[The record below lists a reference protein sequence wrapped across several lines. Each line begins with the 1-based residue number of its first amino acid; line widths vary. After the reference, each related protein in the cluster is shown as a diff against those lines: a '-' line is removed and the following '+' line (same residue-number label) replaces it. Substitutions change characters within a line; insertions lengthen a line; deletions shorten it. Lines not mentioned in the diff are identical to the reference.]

1 MRRVSYIRVSAF
13 VCVVGLAG
21 IAGDHRMSAQAA
33 ASGPSQFEIG
43 AFRHET
49 RTESQTSLELPNTNE
64 FPSKTETVSPPPPT
78 RSSFMATWP
87 SVPGAKG
94 YLLDVSASRSF
105 DSFVDGYHDL
115 DVGDVTGRVVTELSR
130 GTTYYYRVR
139 AYDATAPTG
148 YSETIAIT
156 TEPSTGLTIQ
166 PTFDSSITGNP
177 NAAAIQAMINR
188 TIAIYESL
196 FSDPIT
202 IQIRFRYATTAPD
215 GSRLSQGLVSES
227 DTGLYIIPWN
237 TFISALRADAGTSN
251 DNTANASLP
260 GNALSTNIRPGSANG
275 RAVGLNT
282 PPTMFANGTVGQGGP
297 YDGIVTLNSS
307 KPFQF
312 SRPVNE
318 NNFDAQSITEHEI
331 DEVIGLGSRI
341 GDNSSDLR
349 PQDLFSWSSAGHR
362 NITSSG
368 TRYFSIN
375 GGVTN
380 IVGFNQDPDGDFG
393 DWLSAPCPQ
402 ANPYVQNAFSC
413 TGQSSD
419 LAATSPEG
427 VNLDVIG
434 YNLTQTSLGN
444 ISTRSF
450 VQTGEHV
457 MIGGFIVQGTGPK
470 RVIIRAIG
478 PELTQFGIPDALAN
492 PRLEL
497 HNGSGALIAS
507 NDDWQT
513 TIIGGIITS
522 NQVSDIQNSGHAP
535 TVASESAI
543 IADLQPGNYTAI
555 VSGVNNTVGVALVE
569 VYDLSPGA
577 SSSLGN
583 ISTRSFVQTGEH
595 VMIGGFIVQGT
606 GPKRVIIRAIGPELT
621 QFGIPDALANPRL
634 ELHNGGGA
642 LIATNDDW
650 QTTIIGGIIT
660 SNQVSDIQ
668 NSGHAPTV
676 ASESAII
683 ADLQPGNYTAIVSR
697 CKQHRRSCSS
707 RSLRFGLIAASTAA

>member
-1 MRRVSYIRVSAF
+1 MGRVSYIRVSAF
-13 VCVVGLAG
+13 VCVVLGLVG
-21 IAGDHRMSAQAA
+21 VAGDHRVSAQTAA
-33 ASGPSQFEIG
+33 PRPSQFEIG
-43 AFRHET
+43 TFRHET
-49 RTESQTSLELPNTNE
+49 RAESQTSSELPYTNE
-64 FPSKTETVSPPPPT
+64 FPSEAETVSPPPPT
-78 RSSFMATWP
+78 RSSFMATWLG
-87 SVPGAKG
+87 VTRAKG
-94 YLLDVSASRSF
+94 YLLDVSTSSSF

-115 DVGDVTGRVVTELSR
+115 DVGNVTGRVVTGLNR

-139 AYDATAPTG
+139 AYDATAPTV

-156 TEPSTGLTIQ
+156 TEPSTGLTIH
-166 PTFDSSITGNP
+166 PTFDGSITGNP
-177 NAAAIQAMINR
+177 NAAAIQAMINS

-215 GSRLSQGLVSES
+215 GSRLPQGLVSQS
-227 DTGLYIIPWN
+227 DIGLYVIPWN
-237 TFISALRADAGTSN
+237 TYISALRADAATNN
-251 DNTANASLP
+251 DNVATASLP
-260 GNALSTNIRPGSANG
+260 GSALSTNMRPGSANG

-282 PPTMFANGTVGQGGP
+282 PPAMFADGTVGDGGS

-307 KPFQF
+307 TPFQF

-318 NNFDAQSITEHEI
+318 NNFDAQRVTEHEV

-341 GDNSSDLR
+341 GHDSDDLR

-362 NITSSG
+362 NITASG

-375 GGVTN
+375 SGMTN
-380 IVGFNQDPDGDFG
+380 IVDFNQDPDGDFG
-393 DWLSAPCPQ
+393 DWLSGPCPQ
-402 ANPYVQNAFSC
+402 AHPYPQNAFSC
-413 TGQSSD
+413 LGQSSD
-419 LAATSPEG
+419 IAATSPEG
-427 VNLDVIG
+427 INLDVIG
-434 YNLTQTSLGN
+434 YDLTQTTQPSLGN

-457 MIGGFIVQGTGPK
+457 TIGGFIVQGTGPK

-478 PELTQFGIPDALAN
+478 PELTQYGILDFLAN

-535 TVASESAI
+535 TAASESAI

-555 VSGVNNTVGVALVE
+555 VRGVNNTLGVALVE

-577 SSSLGN
+577 SSNLGN

-595 VMIGGFIVQGT
+595 VMIGGFVVQGT
-606 GPKRVIIRAIGPELT
+606 GAQRVIIRAIGPELT
-621 QFGIPDALANPRL
+621 QYGITDALANPRL
-634 ELHNGGGA
+634 ELHNGSGA
-642 LIATNDDW
+642 LIASNDDW
-650 QTTIIGGIIT
+650 QTTIIGGIIS

-668 NSGHAPTV
+668 NSGHAPTA

-683 ADLQPGNYTAIVSR
+683 ATLQPGNYTAIVP
-697 CKQHRRSCSS
+697 
-707 RSLRFGLIAASTAA
+707 GVNNTAGVALVEVYDLN

>member
-1 MRRVSYIRVSAF
+1 
-13 VCVVGLAG
+13 
-21 IAGDHRMSAQAA
+21 
-33 ASGPSQFEIG
+33 
-43 AFRHET
+43 
-49 RTESQTSLELPNTNE
+49 
-64 FPSKTETVSPPPPT
+64 
-78 RSSFMATWP
+78 
-87 SVPGAKG
+87 
-94 YLLDVSASRSF
+94 
-105 DSFVDGYHDL
+105 
-115 DVGDVTGRVVTELSR
+115 
-130 GTTYYYRVR
+130 
-139 AYDATAPTG
+139 
-148 YSETIAIT
+148 
-156 TEPSTGLTIQ
+156 
-166 PTFDSSITGNP
+166 
-177 NAAAIQAMINR
+177 MIR

-227 DTGLYIIPWN
+227 DTGLYIMPWN
-237 TFISALRADAGTSN
+237 TFISDLRADAGTDN
-251 DNTANASLP
+251 DNVASASLP
-260 GNALSTNIRPGSANG
+260 GSALSTNIRSGSANG
-275 RAVGLNT
+275 RAVGLNA
-282 PPTMFANGTVGQGGP
+282 PPVMFADGTVGQGGP

-312 SRPVNE
+312 SRPVNG
-318 NNFDAQSITEHEI
+318 NNFDAQRTTEHEV

-341 GDNSSDLR
+341 GDNSNALL

-393 DWLSAPCPQ
+393 DWLSAACPQ

-419 LAATSPEG
+419 IAATSPEG

-434 YNLTQTSLGN
+434 YDLTQTTQTSLGN

-478 PELTQFGIPDALAN
+478 PELTQYGIADALAN

-497 HNGSGALIAS
+497 HNG
-507 NDDWQT
+507 T
-513 TIIGGIITS
+513 
-522 NQVSDIQNSGHAP
+522 
-535 TVASESAI
+535 
-543 IADLQPGNYTAI
+543 
-555 VSGVNNTVGVALVE
+555 
-569 VYDLSPGA
+569 
-577 SSSLGN
+577 
-583 ISTRSFVQTGEH
+583 
-595 VMIGGFIVQGT
+595 
-606 GPKRVIIRAIGPELT
+606 
-621 QFGIPDALANPRL
+621 
-634 ELHNGGGA
+634 GA

-683 ADLQPGNYTAIVSR
+683 ANLQPGNYTAIVSGVNNTVGVA
-697 CKQHRRSCSS
+697 
-707 RSLRFGLIAASTAA
+707 LVEVYDLN